1 MEAGTEHGK
10 ERTGLQR
17 MYWTH
22 IRQHACEF
30 VTAMILL
37 FNTCSASYLASGIS
51 EQNVT
56 ISTEPALPIEGAFV
70 AGFTVFSLLTMFFY
84 VSVAHISPTVTFG
97 FALGGS
103 FDWKLMPS
111 YIVCQVLGGVVG
123 AMLAQYTAGNGKVVG
138 AVELALD
145 MPTGDLVR
153 LFLSEMQ
160 VNFILC
166 LCTNLVVGNPKW
178 DHPVATFMI
187 GIVVFTGV
195 IAGSGSGAGQM
206 NPAKVLS
213 TAILS
218 GNFNHH
224 WVWWAASIA
233 GAAQNAL
240 IYRLCFAENNN
251 LLLTQLKSE

>member
-1 MEAGTEHGK
+1 MSDEKESTTLMEAGTEHGK

-123 AMLAQYTAGNGKVVG
+123 AMLAQ
-138 AVELALD
+138 
-145 MPTGDLVR
+145 
-153 LFLSEMQ
+153 
-160 VNFILC
+160 
-166 LCTNLVVGNPKW
+166 
-178 DHPVATFMI
+178 
-187 GIVVFTGV
+187 VFTGFKTYV
-195 IAGSGSGAGQM
+195 FNRFTLVHGGQREGGWRRRTR
-206 NPAKVLS
+206 ARHAYWRFGEVVS
-213 TAILS
+213 
-218 GNFNHH
+218 
-224 WVWWAASIA
+224 
-233 GAAQNAL
+233 
-240 IYRLCFAENNN
+240 
-251 LLLTQLKSE
+251 